1 MTVVNVH
8 QAKTQLSALLA
19 KAERGEEVVIA
30 RDGKPI
36 VRLQPVQAVREPRKP
51 GLAKGE
57 FWMADDFDAPLP
69 DDILKGFCGE
79 DRSAQQPF

>member
-19 KAERGEEVVIA
+19 KAERGEEVIIA

-36 VRLQPVQAVREPRKP
+36 VRLQPMQGVCEPRKP
-51 GLAKGE
+51 RLAKGE

-69 DDILKGFCGE
+69 DDILKGFTGE
-79 DRSAQQPF
+79 DTP

>member
-19 KAERGEEVVIA
+19 KAERGEEVIIA
-30 RDGKPI
+30 RDGQPV
-36 VRLQPVQAVREPRKP
+36 VRLQPVHALHEPRKP
-51 GLAKGE
+51 GQAAGQ

-69 DDILKGFCGE
+69 DDILKGFTGE
-79 DRSAQQPF
+79 DPA